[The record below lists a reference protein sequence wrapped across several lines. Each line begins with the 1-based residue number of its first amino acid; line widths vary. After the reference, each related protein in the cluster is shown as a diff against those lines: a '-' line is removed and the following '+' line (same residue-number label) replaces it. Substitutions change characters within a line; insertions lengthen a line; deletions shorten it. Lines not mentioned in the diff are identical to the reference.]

1 MPIKSVNADMKIINR
16 CFWRSLVMCSIAVAL
31 LPTGVRATENGACVY
46 PVGVETVLPGL
57 TSPPKRTM
65 FEEFTI
71 LYTANQMNNS
81 SGVSS
86 VPEFKLRVF
95 ANAIRILHNWNIPVL
110 GGKLNSNI
118 AIPTIYERLHNAQG
132 NFNKFG
138 LSNVDIGVLQVGYN
152 TGPLHWFYKG
162 DVFLP
167 GAPYVKTD
175 IIYTGQHNYAAGP
188 VSGLTWLPRH
198 GELEA
203 SSKFLYIVNF
213 HDTAS
218 HYRSGNEFVWE
229 YDAMK
234 EVSKRMALG
243 VNGYFYQQTT
253 NDMQNGLTAGD
264 GFRGRDLA
272 VGPEARIHFGK
283 RSVLAVKYIRDT
295 LVENKPKGNAFW
307 FQMGIPVSLGMGTGR
322 GN

>member
-1 MPIKSVNADMKIINR
+1 MM
-16 CFWRSLVMCSIAVAL
+16 
-31 LPTGVRATENGACVY
+31 
-46 PVGVETVLPGL
+46 PGL

-118 AIPTIYERLHNAQG
+118 AIPTIYEQLHIAQG

-152 TGPLHWFYKG
+152 TGSMHWFYEG

-175 IIYTGQHNYAAGP
+175 IIDIGQHNYAAGP

-198 GELEA
+198 GEWEA
-203 SSKFLYIVNF
+203 SSKLLYIVNY

-243 VNGYFYQQTT
+243 VNGYFFQQTT
-253 NDMQNGLTAGD
+253 NDMQNGLTVGD

-272 VGPEARIHFGK
+272 VGPETRIHFGK
-283 RSVLAVKYIRDT
+283 HSVLAVKYIRDT
-295 LVENKPKGNAFW
+295 LVENKPRGYVFW
-307 FQMGIPVSLGMGTGR
+307 FQMGIPVSLGMSTGR
-322 GN
+322 GK